1 MVSQLRIYDSQTDR
15 SMVAVE
21 EDYAAAAAATAAA
34 QQQQAEAEDLLARM
48 GHIMADLSSDDDDHG
63 EGDQDEGE
71 GAQGMVSRMVSR

>member
-21 EDYAAAAAATAAA
+21 EDYAAAAAAAATAAA

-48 GHIMADLSSDDDDHG
+48 GHIMADLSSDDDHD
-63 EGDQDEGE
+63 DEGE